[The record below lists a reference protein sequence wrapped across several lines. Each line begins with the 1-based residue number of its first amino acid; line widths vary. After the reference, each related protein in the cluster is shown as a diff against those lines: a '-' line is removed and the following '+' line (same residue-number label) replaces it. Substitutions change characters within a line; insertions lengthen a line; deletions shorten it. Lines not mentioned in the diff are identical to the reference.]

1 VPSSPAAA
9 GGDTEVEFDQLFETY
24 ARFVWRVLG
33 RLGVAPHDV
42 ADASQEVFLVVHR
55 KLASFEARSSVKSW
69 IYGICL
75 KVAASHRRKRRPNE
89 AQFEET
95 ALSAGAPGLDE
106 ELERRRARAIL
117 LSALEQ
123 LDEDKRDVFVL
134 YEFEELSMP
143 EVAEAI
149 GCPLTTAYSRLHA
162 ARKQVRSVFARTGL
176 ATASRTG

>member
-1 VPSSPAAA
+1 M
-9 GGDTEVEFDQLFETY
+9 GGETEVEFEQLFETY

-33 RLGVAPHDV
+33 RLGVAPSDV

-55 KLASFEARSSVKSW
+55 KLSSFEARSSVKSW

-75 KVAASHRRKRRPNE
+75 KVAASHRRKRRPG
-89 AQFEET
+89 ET
-95 ALSAGAPGLDE
+95 PLEDPALGASAPGLDE
-106 ELERRRARAIL
+106 ELERRRARAVL
-117 LSALEQ
+117 LTALAQ
-123 LDEDKRDVFVL
+123 LDADKRDVFVL

-162 ARKQVRSVFARTGL
+162 ARKQVRGVFARTGL
-176 ATASRTG
+176 SSSRTG

>member
-1 VPSSPAAA
+1 MSESPAHA
-9 GGDTEVEFDQLFETY
+9 GGETEVEFDQLFETY

-33 RLGVAPHDV
+33 RLGVASSDV

-55 KLASFEARSSVKSW
+55 RLASFEARSSIKSW

-75 KVAASHRRKRRPNE
+75 KVAASHRRKRRPGE
-89 AQFEET
+89 GQFEET
-95 ALSAGAPGLDE
+95 PLSASGPGLDE
-106 ELERRRARAIL
+106 ELERRRARAL
-117 LSALEQ
+117 LLTALEQ
-123 LDEDKRDVFVL
+123 LDEDKRHVFVL

-162 ARKQVRSVFARTGL
+162 ARKQVRSVFARSGL
-176 ATASRTG
+176 AAGSRTG

>member
-1 VPSSPAAA
+1 MSESPAPA
-9 GGDTEVEFDQLFETY
+9 GGETEVEFDQLFETY

-33 RLGVAPHDV
+33 RLGVAPSDV

-55 KLASFEARSSVKSW
+55 KLKSFEARSSIKTW

-75 KVAASHRRKRRPNE
+75 KVASSHRRKCRPNE
-89 AQFEET
+89 GQFEE
-95 ALSAGAPGLDE
+95 AVLSACAPGLDE

-117 LSALEQ
+117 LTALEQ

-149 GCPLTTAYSRLHA
+149 GCPVTTAYSRLHA
-162 ARKQVRSVFARTGL
+162 ARKQVRGVFARTGL
-176 ATASRTG
+176 ALATRTV